1 MPQHETLPN
10 SNFISP
16 LKRGLNLKGSAS
28 ACNNNEASFT
38 VTEDSINDHELAQRK
53 TEEAASRRYEAAD
66 WLRQMDNGA
75 SSSLSKEPSEE
86 EFCLALRNGLIL
98 CNVLNRVNPGAV
110 VKVVDNAVVDNLAI
124 QSSEGPAQ
132 SAIQYFENMRNFL
145 EAVNDMKLLTFEA
158 SDLEKGGSSSKVV
171 DCILCLKGYYEWKLS
186 GGVGVWRYGGTVRI
200 TSFPKWSSSN
210 ILGTESVVDET
221 ESSQFLHL
229 SGEVSVEE
237 TKAANALA
245 SVFDQFGLK
254 LLLAYLKEAGGVDD
268 LPLNA
273 MVIDTLLRKVVKD
286 FSALLDSQGTQLGH
300 FLKKIL
306 NNTGCLSKREFIEAI
321 TLYLNQRHSLAS
333 NEFSKLC
340 TCGGKRDSNQHN
352 VNYSANHVEIIDA
365 QQKELEKLKYFYEEM
380 RLEVKHIQSKWD
392 QELRRLENHIKSL
405 EEASSSYHKVLEE
418 NRSLYNQVQDLKG
431 AIRVYCR
438 VRPFLP
444 GQSNGQSTVDYIG
457 ENGNIMI
464 MNPLKEGKDARRS
477 GPDLM
482 TEETWGVNYRA
493 LRDLFHISKE
503 RADAVKYEVGVQMI
517 EIYNEQKNRA
527 VGATALNERSSRSH
541 SVLTV
546 HVRGR
551 DLVSNS
557 ILKGCLHLVDLA
569 GSERVDKSEAVGE
582 RLKEAQHINK
592 SLSALGDVISALAQ
606 KSPHIP
612 YRNSKLTQVL
622 QDSLGGHAKTLMF
635 VHINPEVTAL
645 GETISTLKFAERVA
659 TIELGAAQSNKETGE
674 IRELKE
680 EISNIKSA
688 LERKETEL
696 QQWKAGNARNAIES
710 QKAPRAVS
718 PFRLPKNGTS
728 DSMRPENCQRSMDDR
743 SSEVKTCSSGKQRRS
758 RFPST
763 FIEKD
768 SMPKMSLLAEEKI
781 VSSGKG
787 RSPSPPVRRR
797 SISTDRGSVIKSKV
811 KSDTS
816 DQPILKHP
824 FPTRVLVN
832 KSVVAMP
839 VASSTD
845 NNTRVNLHSQ
855 EPVKQDNTNETLF
868 NLQKVNYRKVH
879 QEHEEEQIK
888 QALGSV
894 RQGGPR
900 KNKAKVKHHQQLP
913 FRIQK
918 ADMIPG
924 SDMEIGREMTMEAPR
939 KNDYFEPE
947 NDICLVESAVNGA
960 VNIKKIH
967 QNISRNSQ
975 NIGSRG
981 IMQSA
986 EPLLSRKVE
995 NKILLHGSESMML
1008 AIPKSHFRK
1017 KTTCQDN
1024 EGTKIDAPQ
1033 SSVTFVYQ
1041 TKVAELL
1048 RSITISWCKDPTDHF
1063 LSMSVDNTLEENKYT
1078 CKIDLESG
1086 QSWGKKGLKS
1096 FEITG
1101 ARVDIFWD
1109 FRRAKFS
1116 ATGPQPYSGY
1126 YVALVYKKEVLLL
1139 LGDLEKDAYERTKS
1153 KPSLDEAAL
1162 LCKRDNVY
1170 GKKMF
1175 CTRAILEDGKTE
1187 HDVVIEASLC
1197 GPGDPEM
1204 WISIDGM
1211 LASRIMNLHWR
1222 FRGNEILMVNN
1233 LPVQI
1238 FWDVHD
1244 WLFTND
1250 LGLGPAFFV
1259 FKPVFLETTSDSN
1272 SIECL
1277 ERSGGSN
1284 KRELL
1289 EENSST
1295 QALNEPY
1302 FDLFNLWTGSNY
1314 CLNWYGIS
1322 CNATI
1327 DRVTDINL
1335 HGESEDP
1342 IFEKVGRFGYM
1353 TGKLSPAICGID
1365 TVTTLV
1371 VVDWKDIAGE
1381 IST

>member
-53 TEEAASRRYEAAD
+53 AEEAASRRYEAAD

-464 MNPLKEGKDARRS
+464 MNPLKEGKDARRVFSFNKVFATSATQEQIYADTQPLVRSALDGYNVCIFAYGQTGSGKTYTMS

-493 LRDLFHISKE
+493 LR
-503 RADAVKYEVGVQMI
+503 
-517 EIYNEQKNRA
+517 
-527 VGATALNERSSRSH
+527 
-541 SVLTV
+541 
-546 HVRGR
+546 
-551 DLVSNS
+551 
-557 ILKGCLHLVDLA
+557 
-569 GSERVDKSEAVGE
+569 
-582 RLKEAQHINK
+582 
-592 SLSALGDVISALAQ
+592 
-606 KSPHIP
+606 
-612 YRNSKLTQVL
+612 
-622 QDSLGGHAKTLMF
+622 GHAKTLMF

-718 PFRLPKNGTS
+718 PFL
-728 DSMRPENCQRSMDDR
+728 
-743 SSEVKTCSSGKQRRS
+743 
-758 RFPST
+758 
-763 FIEKD
+763 
-768 SMPKMSLLAEEKI
+768 
-781 VSSGKG
+781 
-787 RSPSPPVRRR
+787 
-797 SISTDRGSVIKSKV
+797 
-811 KSDTS
+811 
-816 DQPILKHP
+816 
-824 FPTRVLVN
+824 
-832 KSVVAMP
+832 
-839 VASSTD
+839 ASSTD

-975 NIGSRG
+975 NIGS
-981 IMQSA
+981 
-986 EPLLSRKVE
+986 
-995 NKILLHGSESMML
+995 
-1008 AIPKSHFRK
+1008 RK

-1295 QALNEPY
+1295 QGFWNVKFHSEIHVLLECKFGKPY

>member
-1 MPQHETLPN
+1 MPQETLPN

-16 LKRGLNLKGSAS
+16 LKRGLNLKGSAAS
-28 ACNNNEASFT
+28 ACNNNETLHS
-38 VTEDSINDHELAQRK
+38 VTEETINDHELAQRK
-53 TEEAASRRYEAAD
+53 AEEAASRRYVAAE

-110 VKVVDNAVVDNLAI
+110 VKVVDNAVVDNVAV

-186 GGVGVWRYGGTVRI
+186 GGIGVWRYGGTVRI

-237 TKAANALA
+237 TKAVNALA

-254 LLLAYLKEAGGVDD
+254 LFLAYLREADGVDD

-273 MVIDTLLRKVVKD
+273 MVIDTLLRKVVND

-306 NNTGCLSKREFIEAI
+306 KGNTGCLSKREFIEAI
-321 TLYLNQRHSLAS
+321 TLYLNQRRSLAS

-352 VNYSANHVEIIDA
+352 ASYSAKHAEISDA
-365 QQKELEKLKYFYEEM
+365 QQKELEKLKYFYEEIK
-380 RLEVKHIQSKWD
+380 LEVKQIQSKWD
-392 QELRRLENHIKSL
+392 QELRRLESHIKSL

-457 ENGNIMI
+457 DNGNIMI
-464 MNPLKEGKDARRS
+464 MNPHKQGKDARRVFSFNKVFATSTTQEQIYADTQPLVRSALDGYNVCIFAYGQTGSGKTYTMS

-503 RADAVKYEVGVQMI
+503 RADAIKYEVGVQMI
-517 EIYNEQKNRA
+517 EIYNEQVRDLLVSDGSNRRLDIRNNSQLNGLNVPDASLVPVNCTQDVLDLMKIGQKNRA

-635 VHINPEVTAL
+635 VHINPEVNAL

-710 QKAPRAVS
+710 QNAAPRAVS

-728 DSMRPENCQRSMDDR
+728 DNMKPENCQRPMDDR
-743 SSEVKTCSSGKQRRS
+743 SSEAKTCSSGKQRRS

-768 SMPKMSLLAEEKI
+768 SMPKMSLLAEEKL

-797 SISTDRGSVIKSKV
+797 SISTDRGSVIKSK
-811 KSDTS
+811 
-816 DQPILKHP
+816 
-824 FPTRVLVN
+824 
-832 KSVVAMP
+832 
-839 VASSTD
+839 
-845 NNTRVNLHSQ
+845 

-868 NLQKVNYRKVH
+868 NHQKVNSRKVH

-888 QALGSV
+888 QAPGSV
-894 RQGGPR
+894 RQGGTR
-900 KNKAKVKHHQQLP
+900 KNKAESKAKVKHFQHLP

-939 KNDYFEPE
+939 KSDYFESE
-947 NDICLVESAVNGA
+947 NDIRLMESAVNGV

-981 IMQSA
+981 IMQAA
-986 EPLLSRKVE
+986 EPLLSSKVE
-995 NKILLHGSESMML
+995 NKILLHGTGRNL
-1008 AIPKSHFRK
+1008 K
-1017 KTTCQDN
+1017 
-1024 EGTKIDAPQ
+1024 EGT
-1033 SSVTFVYQ
+1033 
-1041 TKVAELL
+1041 
-1048 RSITISWCKDPTDHF
+1048 
-1063 LSMSVDNTLEENKYT
+1063 NTTLPE
-1078 CKIDLESG
+1078 
-1086 QSWGKKGLKS
+1086 
-1096 FEITG
+1096 
-1101 ARVDIFWD
+1101 
-1109 FRRAKFS
+1109 FRRS
-1116 ATGPQPYSGY
+1116 RSTP
-1126 YVALVYKKEVLLL
+1126 
-1139 LGDLEKDAYERTKS
+1139 R
-1153 KPSLDEAAL
+1153 
-1162 LCKRDNVY
+1162 
-1170 GKKMF
+1170 GK
-1175 CTRAILEDGKTE
+1175 
-1187 HDVVIEASLC
+1187 
-1197 GPGDPEM
+1197 
-1204 WISIDGM
+1204 
-1211 LASRIMNLHWR
+1211 
-1222 FRGNEILMVNN
+1222 
-1233 LPVQI
+1233 
-1238 FWDVHD
+1238 
-1244 WLFTND
+1244 
-1250 LGLGPAFFV
+1250 FFV
-1259 FKPVFLETTSDSN
+1259 FS
-1272 SIECL
+1272 
-1277 ERSGGSN
+1277 
-1284 KRELL
+1284 
-1289 EENSST
+1289 
-1295 QALNEPY
+1295 
-1302 FDLFNLWTGSNY
+1302 
-1314 CLNWYGIS
+1314 
-1322 CNATI
+1322 
-1327 DRVTDINL
+1327 
-1335 HGESEDP
+1335 
-1342 IFEKVGRFGYM
+1342 
-1353 TGKLSPAICGID
+1353 
-1365 TVTTLV
+1365 
-1371 VVDWKDIAGE
+1371 
-1381 IST
+1381 